1 MNIKKFTLATT
12 GLSLS
17 ALLLAGCSG
26 NTGSQAP
33 QATPLTQIETQAP
46 AVAQVPDTTPI
57 PVATPVATVSPSAK
71 DLGPKMTAKDDVAS
85 LNSDLNNTTIKA
97 ENFN

>member
-1 MNIKKFTLATT
+1 MNIKKLTLATT

-26 NTGSQAP
+26 SSGSQAP
-33 QATPLTQIETQAP
+33 QATPLTQTETQTP
-46 AVAQVPDTTPI
+46 VVAQVPDTTPV

-71 DLGPKMTAKDDVAS
+71 DLGPKMTTKDDVAS
-85 LNSDLNNTTIKA
+85 LNSDLSNTSIQT